1 LRPVFDLACE
11 AILEMADAYPDFFL
25 APVEVE
31 VLTGYRSPVR
41 QRKWFSEKGWR
52 FVMSGSGRPVI
63 ARKYAEKML
72 GCGDADEGHVP
83 PAPNFGALLRA
94 V

>member
-1 LRPVFDLACE
+1 M
-11 AILEMADAYPDFFL
+11 LEMADTYPEFFL
-25 APVEVE
+25 DPVEVE
-31 VLTGYRSPVR
+31 VLTGYKSPVR

-72 GCGDADEGHVP
+72 GCGDTDEGHCA
-83 PAPNFGALLRA
+83 PAPNFGALLRT